1 MTAAIGVIGCK
12 NAGKTILIEGL
23 LKEFIS
29 RGMRVATIKHDA
41 HDFEIDVPGK
51 DTWRHRAAGSK
62 LTIIAS
68 ASKFAVVRETE
79 DEAELADLLQF
90 ADESFDLVLVEG
102 MRASPLP
109 KILVRRFEAGEDPPG
124 IQGEILAVVSG
135 DADAAP
141 RSVLYRPADT
151 RPLADLIQQRL
162 SGNKKA
168 MTA

>member
-1 MTAAIGVIGCK
+1 MPVAIGVIGCK

-23 LKEFIS
+23 LKELTS

-68 ASKFAVVRETE
+68 ASKFAVIRETE
-79 DEAELADLLQF
+79 HEAGLADLLQF
-90 ADESFDLVLVEG
+90 VDGSFDLVLVEG
-102 MRASPLP
+102 MRSSPLP
-109 KILVRRFEAGEDPPG
+109 KILVRRSAAGGDPPG
-124 IQGEILAVVSG
+124 IQGNIMAVVSG
-135 DADAAP
+135 DDGAAP
-141 RSVLYRPADT
+141 RIGLFRPDDT
-151 RPLADLIQQRL
+151 AALADLIQKRL
-162 SGNKKA
+162 PGSQKA